1 MTFMIMKP
9 TPQQIDEQV
18 KLERDANKMG
28 LKRLQDQTLKLEDQT
43 YGSATI
49 YGISSIHTLLP
60 GVIKEIEDTKLKIHK
75 GAFGKTFREIHYY
88 LEDIDSNAAAAIACK
103 ITFDKVF
110 GYKEGCNLVTRVCES
125 IGHAIEDE
133 CQMRHYETHAPGLLN
148 TLKKNYWHKSIGTSQ
163 KLVVIKT
170 LMNRYKVKQWTTW
183 TTSIRIKLGGWLLDC
198 IIESSQWFMKQSIRQ
213 GRKTSIFVVPT
224 PEFMDI
230 KDEVMANAELFAPL
244 AWPMLIPPKEWTNET
259 AGGYMLNEV
268 MHGHDL
274 VRRSGVAPIQ
284 GETPLA
290 FLNKIQ
296 NVAYTLNPFTI
307 TVAETLQAREISV
320 GKFLPIVHYNLPP
333 KPVDIADNKD
343 SRKAYRRAA
352 AEVMNKQAA
361 EFKKSC
367 RTRMTMEAITRFKNR
382 ERFYLPW
389 SFDYRG
395 RAYPIPA
402 FLTPQDT
409 DFGKSLIRFA
419 DEAYITKEGE
429 EWLAF
434 QVATTFGLD
443 KATMVERQSWTK
455 ENLPLITR
463 VATDPIDNL
472 GDWEAA
478 DEPWQFLAACE
489 EYYAVVTKRIRN
501 TTGLC
506 VATDATCSGLQILA
520 GLARDRKTAQLV
532 NVLPSECPQDAYA
545 VVAEKAKLNCPIHIQ
560 KVMDRKI
567 VKRTVMTIPYNA
579 KPYSNRSYIRDALK
593 EKGIE
598 IDKEDLTVTVQ
609 AVRNAMNDVVPGP
622 MAVMKWIEKEIYQA
636 IVNGPYKIVKNK
648 ARPYKDENGNIIKGY
663 YYSKVVFLHPGFTWV
678 TPSGFVVNQ
687 RIMKKEVER
696 IKLQLLGR
704 CDISVATE
712 DTKEVDLIRHKAA
725 TAPNLIHS
733 LDASLLH
740 LSIDRFDKPIALIH
754 DSVLTRAVDME
765 ELSTIIRETYMHL
778 FAECDYLTDFASQIG
793 AETKPPI
800 IGDLKPESVIDSTYF
815 FC

>member
-1 MTFMIMKP
+1 MIMKP

-18 KLERDANKMG
+18 ELERDAIRQG
-28 LKRLQDQTLKLEDQT
+28 LKRLQDQTLKLEDQN

-49 YGISSIHTLLP
+49 YGISSIQSLLP
-60 GVIKEIEDTKLKIHK
+60 RIIKRIDDTNLKIHK
-75 GAFGKTFREIHYY
+75 GTFGHTFRDIHRY
-88 LEDIDSNAAAAIACK
+88 LKDIDSPSAAVIACK

-110 GYKEGCNLVTRVCES
+110 GYKDGCNLVTNVCES

-148 TLKKNYWHKSIGTSQ
+148 TLKKNYWHKSIGTHQ

-170 LMNRYKVKQWTTW
+170 LMNRYEVKQWTTW
-183 TTSIRIKLGGWLLDC
+183 GRIIRIKLGSWLLDC

-244 AWPMLIPPKEWTNET
+244 AWPMLVPPKDWTNESP
-259 AGGYMLNEV
+259 GGYILNEV

-274 VRRSGVAPIQ
+274 VRHGNSHCIQ

-296 NVAYTLNPFTI
+296 KVSYRCNPFTVN
-307 TVAETLQAREISV
+307 VAEVLQEKGTSI
-320 GKFLPIVHYNLPP
+320 GKFLPIIDYVSPP
-333 KPVDIADNKD
+333 KPVDIATNKD
-343 SRKAYRRAA
+343 ARKAYRRDA
-352 AEVMNKQAA
+352 AEVNNKRAA
-361 EFKKSC
+361 AFKRSC
-367 RTRMTMEAITRFKNR
+367 RTRMTMEAVQRFKNR
-382 ERFYLPW
+382 ERFYIPW

-402 FLTPQDT
+402 FLTVQDT
-409 DFGKSLIRFA
+409 DFGKSLLISA
-419 DEAYITKEGE
+419 DEAYITESGKK
-429 EWLAF
+429 WLAF

-443 KATMVERQSWTK
+443 KSTMSERLDWV
-455 ENLPLITR
+455 NNNIPLITR
-463 VATDPIDNL
+463 VATEPIDNI

-489 EYYAVVTKRIRN
+489 EYYAVVTKQTRQHTR
-501 TTGLC
+501 LF

-520 GLARDRKTAQLV
+520 GLARDRKTAELV
-532 NVLPSECPQDAYA
+532 NVLPSERPQDAYK
-545 VVAEKAKLNCPIHIQ
+545 VVAEKAKPFVPVSIH
-560 KVMDRKI
+560 KAWDRKC

-579 KPYSNRSYIRDALK
+579 KPFSNRSYIRDALK
-593 EKGIE
+593 EKGLE
-598 IDKEDLTVTVQ
+598 ISKEDLTFTVK
-609 AVRNAMNDVVPGP
+609 AVRDAMHKIVPGP
-622 MAVMKWIEKEIYQA
+622 MNVMKWIETEVSKA
-636 IVNGPYKIVKNK
+636 IKRGVI
-648 ARPYKDENGNIIKGY
+648 E
-663 YYSKVVFLHPGFTWV
+663 LEWC
-678 TPSGFVVNQ
+678 TPSGFIVNQ
-687 RIMKKEVER
+687 RIMTKEKKDIR
-696 IKLQLLGR
+696 LQLLGECR
-704 CDISVATE
+704 LKIAVDK
-712 DTKEVDLIRHKAA
+712 TKADLSRHRAA

-740 LSIDRFDKPIALIH
+740 LSVSRFDKPIALIH
-754 DSVLTRAVDME
+754 DSVLTRSVDMD
-765 ELSTIIRETYMHL
+765 ELSAIIRETYMHL
-778 FAECDYLTDFASQIG
+778 FAERDYLTDFASQIG

-800 IGDLKPESVIDSTYF
+800 IGDLQPESVIDSTYF